1 MMAARDIRGVRKPAV
16 ASVAQRIIDGPGGDL
31 TVRIYTPVGVGPFP
45 LMMFFHGGG
54 FVLCSLDSHDGLC
67 RNLCSGA
74 GCVVVSVDYRLAAT
88 RWTAAHAHV
97 LHGDVSPLL
106 LAGDSAGANFAAV
119 TALRIRDEG
128 GPRLC
133 GQMLIYPVTDHHSA
147 DTPSMRAN
155 AVGYGLTRAAMAYY
169 WGHYLN
175 HASEINHPHA
185 APLRAASLAGLP
197 PTLLVTAQYDP
208 LRDEGEYYGAALVR
222 AGVTVTMKRWLGANH
237 GFFFLPGVVDI
248 ATDAVDHACA

>member
-155 AVGYGLTRAAMAYY
+155 AVGYGLTRAAMAHY

-175 HASEINHPHA
+175 HAGQISHPHA
-185 APLRAASLAGLP
+185 APLRAASLAGLATHP
-197 PTLLVTAQYDP
+197 AGHCAIRSTARRRRI
-208 LRDEGEYYGAALVR
+208 LRRSTGARRCDGDHEALVR
-222 AGVTVTMKRWLGANH
+222 CQSW
-237 GFFFLPGVVDI
+237 FLLFARRGRY
-248 ATDAVDHACA
+248 CYRCR